1 MSPKGFYLN
10 RGIFRFC
17 EKIEA
22 DMNAAERVSRK
33 NRKPGEGVDQL
44 ARSARL
50 RVLEQNLGINIK
62 RHRDPGNV
70 TNTNPF
76 TQGKDAKENKDT
88 STIVMRGF

>member
-1 MSPKGFYLN
+1 
-10 RGIFRFC
+10 
-17 EKIEA
+17 
-22 DMNAAERVSRK
+22 MNAAERVSRK

-76 TQGKDAKENKDT
+76 TQGKDAKEDKDT